1 MKPFF
6 SMCLISLICIT
17 PAKAE
22 SQVAENVASPQAAS
36 PTENQAKTQT
46 KIQTVQLVH
55 LQNPPHYAGIQ
66 LGDVLQR
73 RITLSAPA
81 TFTVDSSK
89 LPLKGLQRN
98 GVELRQVQVMQ
109 ASQGGNTLY
118 TLAFEYQV
126 FASSGQPVQLQLPA
140 EQIVFSGSGPVTM
153 PAWRFWLMAQ
163 LPDRLQ
169 PAKPTLLGQRPP
181 QFLETQTISQGLVAS
196 LALTLLGGLLL
207 LYRNASWAWLPML
220 NGPFAQAYR
229 RLQRLPATPEG
240 ATQASLLMQQA
251 FNQHFGQQMLAS
263 HVAAFLA
270 QNPTFNAYATQI
282 QQFYAQSNRVLYDGQ
297 VPAVTDYLQQ
307 CKALTRQLRSCE
319 RGV

>member
-6 SMCLISLICIT
+6 SMCLISLVWIT
-17 PAKAE
+17 PVKAE
-22 SQVAENVASPQAAS
+22 PPVAGNVASPPAVSQTEIQAD
-36 PTENQAKTQT
+36 T
-46 KIQTVQLVH
+46 QTVQVLH
-55 LQNPPHYAGIQ
+55 IQNPPHYAGIQ

-81 TFTVDSSK
+81 AFTLDSSK

-98 GVELRQVQVMQ
+98 GIELRQLQVTH

-118 TLAFEYQV
+118 TLTFEYQV

-140 EQIVFSGSGPVTM
+140 EQLVFSGSGPVTI

-181 QFLETQTISQGLVAS
+181 QFLETQTMRQGLVAS
-196 LALTLLGGLLL
+196 LVLTLLGGLLL
-207 LYRNASWAWLPML
+207 LYRNASWAWLPVL

-229 RLQRLPATPEG
+229 RLQRLPATQTG
-240 ATQASLLMQQA
+240 ATQAALIMQQA

-263 HVAAFLA
+263 HVPAFLA
-270 QNPTFNAYATQI
+270 QKPTFTDFATQI
-282 QQFYAQSNRVLYDGQ
+282 QQFYAQSNTLLYDGQ
-297 VPAVTDYLQQ
+297 MPALAEYLQQ
-307 CKALTRQLRSCE
+307 CKALTRHLRSCE

>member
-6 SMCLISLICIT
+6 SMCLISLVWIT

-22 SQVAENVASPQAAS
+22 PPVAENVASPPAVS
-36 PTENQAKTQT
+36 QT
-46 KIQTVQLVH
+46 KTRTVQVLH
-55 LQNPPHYAGIQ
+55 IQNPPHYAGIQ

-81 TFTVDSSK
+81 TFTLDSSK

-98 GVELRQVQVMQ
+98 GVELRQVQVTQ

-126 FASSGQPVQLQLPA
+126 FASSGQPVQLQLSA
-140 EQIVFSGSGPVTM
+140 EQLVFSGSEPVTI

-181 QFLETQTISQGLVAS
+181 QFLETQTMRQGLVAS

-207 LYRNASWAWLPML
+207 LYRNASWSWLPML

-229 RLQRLPATPEG
+229 RLQRLPATHAG
-240 ATQASLLMQQA
+240 ATQAALVMQQA

-263 HVAAFLA
+263 HVPAFLA
-270 QNPTFNAYATQI
+270 QKPTFTDFATQI
-282 QQFYAQSNRVLYDGQ
+282 QQFYVQSNTLLYDGQ
-297 VPAVTDYLQQ
+297 MPALAEYLQQ